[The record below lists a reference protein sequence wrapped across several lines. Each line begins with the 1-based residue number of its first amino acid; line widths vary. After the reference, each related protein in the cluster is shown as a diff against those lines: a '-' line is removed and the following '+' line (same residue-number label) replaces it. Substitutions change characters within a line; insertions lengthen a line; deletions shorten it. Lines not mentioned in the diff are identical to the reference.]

1 MPITGLPLPN
11 WPRTRWAFG
20 HAALDAEALPLQ
32 RRPREGPPSASP
44 SAVSENVHS
53 SAAMRPISGASRPR
67 PRRARRPSPSMRL
80 GWQVLA
86 EAQTAARSRHTAS
99 RMIDLQGSAKPS
111 RGAGRGQARRG
122 WSRTESSAGGVL
134 KGPADVPVTCREVGR
149 RPRRR
154 HTQRSPALDAE
165 PSACSMATVTS
176 APRKIFAFGSTW
188 SSLPAVQQWFE
199 FTKAVLELG
208 AGNELPRG
216 PTGSDRR
223 LRGRGPRVH
232 NFTFGQQ
239 AELTEHLV
247 DNPARARSL
256 ALFLRLADKA
266 RHENPQAA
274 RKALPRPTAA
284 SRPQSRDSGGR
295 ADPRGWHEQHPSP
308 GGKRLSGAP
317 RPLAR
322 SSRARS

>member
-1 MPITGLPLPN
+1 MFDGD
-11 WPRTRWAFG
+11 R
-20 HAALDAEALPLQ
+20 H
-32 RRPREGPPSASP
+32 
-44 SAVSENVHS
+44 VSSQE
-53 SAAMRPISGASRPR
+53 
-67 PRRARRPSPSMRL
+67 
-80 GWQVLA
+80 
-86 EAQTAARSRHTAS
+86 
-99 RMIDLQGSAKPS
+99 
-111 RGAGRGQARRG
+111 
-122 WSRTESSAGGVL
+122 
-134 KGPADVPVTCREVGR
+134 
-149 RPRRR
+149 
-154 HTQRSPALDAE
+154 
-165 PSACSMATVTS
+165 
-176 APRKIFAFGSTW
+176 IFAFGSTW

-208 AGNELPRG
+208 AGNELPAVQRVAIDDFEDG
-216 PTGSDRR
+216 D
-223 LRGRGPRVH
+223 PRDLY
-232 NFTFGQQ
+232 FTFGQQ

-266 RHENPQAA
+266 RHVNPQAA